1 MQVQDIVCFIKYIQ
15 RSKPYANQIRNV
27 FNANI
32 GYSSEVETVY
42 LPGQWSHLLKQG
54 NAGARAVN
62 SIFRTFIAS
71 VHNLKVVQLCPI
83 HTVSGS
89 TTGSLIFVSDILVG
103 AFGKKCRLKAE
114 INPILCI
121 KHLVIGIR
129 QEISRTLKEKPEIVA
144 LALQVRIF
152 GKTPL
157 SPKKRPKKIS
167 KKSKKKL
174 TSDKRGFTFYK
185 M

>member
-27 FNANI
+27 SNANI

-42 LPGQWSHLLKQG
+42 LPGQRSHLLKQG
-54 NAGARAVN
+54 NAGARVVN

-89 TTGSLIFVSDILVG
+89 TIDSLIFVSDILVG
-103 AFGKKCRLKAE
+103 AFGKKYRLKAE

-129 QEISRTLKEKPEIVA
+129 QEISRTLEKNQRFLPW
-144 LALQVRIF
+144 
-152 GKTPL
+152 L
-157 SPKKRPKKIS
+157 SK
-167 KKSKKKL
+167 
-174 TSDKRGFTFYK
+174 
-185 M
+185 

>member
-42 LPGQWSHLLKQG
+42 LPGQRSHLLKQG
-54 NAGARAVN
+54 NAGARVVN
-62 SIFRTFIAS
+62 NIFRTFIAS

-89 TTGSLIFVSDILVG
+89 TTGFLIFVSDILVG
-103 AFGKKCRLKAE
+103 AFGKKYRLKAE
-114 INPILCI
+114 INPSLCI

-129 QEISRTLKEKPEIVA
+129 QEISRTLEKNQSFLP
-144 LALQVRIF
+144 
-152 GKTPL
+152 
-157 SPKKRPKKIS
+157 RPS
-167 KKSKKKL
+167 
-174 TSDKRGFTFYK
+174 G
-185 M
+185 